1 MRGSPCWWTGPVH
14 TGRTR
19 PGPQPSVPVKS
30 NKELRELGTAAGVC
44 IRPLPLVA
52 GRTPALWTSCL
63 PAFWKAPWGAYPC
76 AGPGDPV
83 ASLASQLYRSPSLGE
98 GLLVPPGPGCS
109 HAPWL
114 LPSLGGRP
122 LACCLR

>member
-1 MRGSPCWWTGPVH
+1 MDWARPHWTHKARAAAFGPCEEQQGAERV
-14 TGRTR
+14 GD
-19 PGPQPSVPVKS
+19 G
-30 NKELRELGTAAGVC
+30 G
-44 IRPLPLVA
+44 RPLPLVA